1 MNEKPVDKKE
11 LLQKFRTQGILDA
24 ARRVIS
30 RRGLSGTTMEQVAEE
45 AGISKATI
53 YLYFKNKEALYSH
66 CVLDGFDLILEK
78 MRESA
83 EGVKDPMDRLR
94 VLLAAQVAAIE
105 NDRDFFRVFM
115 TERMGQF
122 LDQTT
127 EFGQEFA
134 KRHEA
139 YTALISGV
147 LREAAGKGL
156 IKDID
161 PVKGAFLLFS
171 MLRGMSMCK
180 LVNGDDTPLSAE
192 TGLIL
197 DVFINGVGKKAV

>member
-1 MNEKPVDKKE
+1 MDKKE

-24 ARRVIS
+24 ARRVIAMK
-30 RRGLSGTTMEQVAEE
+30 GLSGTTMEQVAEE

-53 YLYFKNKEALYSH
+53 YLYFKNKDALYSN
-66 CVLDGFDLILEK
+66 CVIDGFDLMLEK
-78 MRESA
+78 MRDSA
-83 EGVKDPMDRLR
+83 AGVKDPLDRLR
-94 VLLAAQVAAIE
+94 ALLTAQVSAIE
-105 NDRDFFRVFM
+105 QERDFFRVFM

-134 KRHEA
+134 KRHKD
-139 YTALISGV
+139 YTALISDV
-147 LREAAGKGL
+147 LKEAVKKGL
-156 IKDID
+156 IKNID
-161 PVKGAFLLFS
+161 PEKGAFLLFS

-180 LVNGDDTPLSAE
+180 LVNKDDTPLSGE

-197 DVFINGVGKKAV
+197 DVFINGIGKKGV